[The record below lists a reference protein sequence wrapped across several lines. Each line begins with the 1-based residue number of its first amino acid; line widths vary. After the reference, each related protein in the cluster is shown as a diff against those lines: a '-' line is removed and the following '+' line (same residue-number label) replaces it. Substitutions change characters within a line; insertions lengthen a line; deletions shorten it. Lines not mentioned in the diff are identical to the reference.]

1 MNNRDETGPYI
12 WLRYT
17 TQYSKD
23 DQTHTIEMSIPVPL
37 GASTERREE
46 LFREAEAGMNQLIS
60 RFGHRLPQTSQRV
73 QDLQAEY
80 NAASRSAP
88 MQQSVSSQQPRN
100 KSTSVSAPQPTS
112 RPADGQGREARPA
125 LPSARNQE

>member
-1 MNNRDETGPYI
+1 MNNLDATGPYI
-12 WLRYT
+12 WLRYA

-23 DQTHTIEMSIPVPL
+23 GQMHTIEMSIPVPL

-60 RFGHRLPQTSQRV
+60 RFGHRLPQTPQRV

-80 NAASRSAP
+80 NAPSRSAP
-88 MQQSVSSQQPRN
+88 MQKSVPSQQSRN
-100 KSTSVSAPQPTS
+100 KSASVPAPQPAS
-112 RPADGQGREARPA
+112 RPADGQG
-125 LPSARNQE
+125 